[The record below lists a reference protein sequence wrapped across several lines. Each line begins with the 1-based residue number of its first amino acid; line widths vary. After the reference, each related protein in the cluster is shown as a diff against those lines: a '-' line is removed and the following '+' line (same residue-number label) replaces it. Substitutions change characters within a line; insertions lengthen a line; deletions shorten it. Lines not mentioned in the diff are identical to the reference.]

1 MGLKKIWHSYTASE
15 RRNIAFYI
23 AGLMLYKLSFEIWSG
38 SLTTIAL
45 TRFHRDGEDDTDEN
59 TPVGMLGALQSLNL
73 VFQCLGTVVV
83 AWGLRLEWGSRSI
96 LIWTVLAGVLISG
109 GLLGLDIGTGG
120 RWKGYEVYGKEV
132 YGNWDARIL
141 VLVFAL
147 AGVVAGGVELVRK
160 VMPRVVLGDEMEGEK
175 GEEGGEKK
183 SVERMGN
190 KLRRMDAMVHI
201 FYELAG
207 TAGAFL
213 SAYLSLRLG
222 SNFAVV
228 AVPAGWLLASVV
240 WLGMRVMRDVEE
252 LADESGFEDRKLPK
266 DKIVK
271 RTFWGRIWRGTVS
284 FFTTLQLGFR
294 LIFSTPQYAWLP
306 LGYSLSLYAH
316 RYLENGLAP
325 AIAKYVYNEPAYY
338 QIIVGGSNLG
348 ELIGALAVF
357 LLTETIQS
365 PLLWV
370 RLDATVLAI
379 IWVVVK
385 WRPPIDESTGK
396 VPVVW
401 AWKLA
406 AVFLPISLGWAA
418 GDVSLVAHIQ
428 ATLSAH
434 ELGKDFH
441 SDPED
446 IGGKQVKYSKPNK
459 QRTITSLGAVMAVLY
474 STYIALF
481 ALLNPL
487 LGIYTDRV
495 VNSNINP
502 GDGDGRKGIW
512 EALVNVG
519 GIQFTIIAV
528 LVGGSTLVPLM
539 GEYWP
544 WGRHGRSMV
553 ARE

>member
-1 MGLKKIWHSYTASE
+1 IKSFRDHE
-15 RRNIAFYI
+15 QRNIASYI
-23 AGLMLYKLSFEIWSG
+23 AGLMLYKLSFEIWTG

-45 TRFHRDGEDDTDEN
+45 TRFHRSGEDNIDEN

-73 VFQCLGTVVV
+73 VFQCLGTVVA
-83 AWGLRLEWGSRSI
+83 AWGLRLGWGSRSI

-141 VLVFAL
+141 FLVFAL
-147 AGVVAGGVELVRK
+147 AGVVAGVVELVRK
-160 VMPRVVLGDEMEGEK
+160 VMPRK
-175 GEEGGEKK
+175 A
-183 SVERMGN
+183 VERMGN

-213 SAYLSLRLG
+213 SADLDLRLG

-228 AVPAGWLLASVV
+228 AVPGGWLLASVV
-240 WLGMRVMRDVEE
+240 LLGMRLMRDVEE
-252 LADESGFEDRKLPK
+252 LADEKNADSS
-266 DKIVK
+266 
-271 RTFWGRIWRGTVS
+271 GTVP
-284 FFTTLQLGFR
+284 FFTTLQLGVR

-385 WRPPIDESTGK
+385 WRPP
-396 VPVVW
+396 VFPVVW

-434 ELGKDFH
+434 EPERDFH
-441 SDPED
+441 SDPE
-446 IGGKQVKYSKPNK
+446 Y
-459 QRTITSLGAVMAVLY
+459 RTITSLGAVMAVLY

-487 LGIYTDRV
+487 LGIYIDRV

-502 GDGDGRKGIW
+502 GVGDGRKGIW

-528 LVGGSTLVPLM
+528 LVGGSTFAPLM

-544 WGRHGRSMV
+544 WRRHGRKMYV
-553 ARE
+553 